1 MNRNSQRDTIL
12 KAMIEKSKK
21 EWWNAKDFQNGRYF
35 VGYEATARMS
45 ELLDLPFIKVRRVD
59 RFREIAL
66 DWTYKDDILATY
78 DIIKMKEE
86 NK

>member
-12 KAMIEKSKK
+12 KAMIEKSNK
-21 EWWNAKDFQNGRYF
+21 EWWNAKDFQSGRYF

-45 ELLDLPFIKVRRVD
+45 ELLDLPYIKVRRVD

-66 DWTYKDDILATY
+66 DWTYKDDILEIY

>member
-12 KAMIEKSKK
+12 KAMIEKPKK
-21 EWWNAKDFQNGRYF
+21 EWWNAVDFQSGRYF

-45 ELLDLPFIKVRRVD
+45 ELLELRFIKVRRVD

-66 DWTYKDDILATY
+66 DWSYKDDILEIY
-78 DIIKMKEE
+78 DIIKMKEA

>member
-1 MNRNSQRDTIL
+1 MNKSSQRDTIL

-21 EWWNAKDFQNGRYF
+21 EWWNAVDFQSGRYF

-45 ELLDLPFIKVRRVD
+45 ELLDLPFIKSRRVD

-66 DWTYKDDILATY
+66 DWNYKDDILAVY
-78 DIIKMKEE
+78 DIIKMKEDD
-86 NK
+86 K

>member
-12 KAMIEKSKK
+12 KAMIEKQKK

-45 ELLDLPFIKVRRVD
+45 ELLDLPFIKVRFVD

-66 DWTYKDDILATY
+66 DWSYKDDIMAIY